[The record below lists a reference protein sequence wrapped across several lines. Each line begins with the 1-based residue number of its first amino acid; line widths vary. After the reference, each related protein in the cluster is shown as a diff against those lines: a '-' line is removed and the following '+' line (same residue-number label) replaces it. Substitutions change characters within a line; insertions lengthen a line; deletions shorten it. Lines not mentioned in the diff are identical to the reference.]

1 MRHAS
6 PPMIELTVRCYRIA
20 SLPALAAALND
31 LQNMLILQQGAV
43 KKSTN
48 KKDPDAYDKTMYM
61 TYAQDT
67 KSAFGKLYTYCFGLA
82 KQECV
87 FNWSCSRMFTDGLAQ
102 RVEEHRY
109 GGKHY
114 AKALCLGACLPL
126 TRRRHLVRSGRY
138 SSPHSTPL

>member
-1 MRHAS
+1 MLE
-6 PPMIELTVRCYRIA
+6 PTDRCYRIA

-48 KKDPDAYDKTMYM
+48 KKDPDAYDKAVYM

-87 FNWSCSRMFTDGLAQ
+87 FDWSCSRVLLIGLL
-102 RVEEHRY
+102 RGSRNIDMEVSTTRSL
-109 GGKHY
+109 
-114 AKALCLGACLPL
+114 LCSGACLLNP
-126 TRRRHLVRSGRY
+126 Y
-138 SSPHSTPL
+138 PA